1 MCVKIPVGFLN
12 VTTYWW
18 STYLVHTEN
27 YSQDLRRKSIVK
39 TYFNS
44 FSMIASGKKSS
55 WKRCW
60 PRQLAS
66 VSEYNWR
73 AAPAL
78 RVLEASDCVCRP
90 RERWGRGESTV
101 VCCTH
106 RVDPPSSTSST
117 PDLRPVELAV
127 SLRFGFADTS
137 TQGMFLLHLST
148 NVRHNSV
155 CYLGTFTDCHRVK
168 VNLLPCFHVT
178 SGQTR

>member
-73 AAPAL
+73 GRSCTPGPRSVRLCLQTAGKVGT
-78 RVLEASDCVCRP
+78 RRIHSGVLYTSGGSSLLHLQHARLAT
-90 RERWGRGESTV
+90 GRA
-101 VCCTH
+101 CCL
-106 RVDPPSSTSST
+106 SSLWLCWHIRTRYVSST
-117 PDLRPVELAV
+117 PVD
-127 SLRFGFADTS
+127 
-137 TQGMFLLHLST
+137 
-148 NVRHNSV
+148 
-155 CYLGTFTDCHRVK
+155 
-168 VNLLPCFHVT
+168 
-178 SGQTR
+178 